1 MANYQGPDR
10 RSLITFTREDSD
22 RLVRLEQQIIDNGNK
37 MDTVIAKLSTQDD
50 RTSKLENKQSWFAG
64 IFTTIIAILSAVVG
78 LFHKSL

>member
-22 RLVRLEQQIIDNGNK
+22 RLVRLEQQLLDNGKK
-37 MDTVIAKLSTQDD
+37 MDTVIEKLSSQDD
-50 RTSKLENKQSWFAG
+50 RIGKLENKQSWFVG
-64 IFTTIIAILSAVVG
+64 IFTTVVAILSAVVG